1 MAQITVQGKKVTVS
15 DDFFKLS
22 PQAQEDTVDEIASQ
36 MSAGGEQ
43 SSSLMDSL
51 TDAVKQA
58 PSSLVKAAAAVPG
71 MVGDLPRLAELAGD
85 WAVGGIAGKSA
96 QQVRAERIANQQMA
110 DQESGIPRLPNPQDL
125 ISTEKI
131 LNAIKPVTGELRQP
145 ETTFGKYSDTTIGFL
160 PAAISPGSVLQRSL
174 QVGVPAL
181 ASETAG
187 QALEGSDFETGGRIA
202 AALAGGAATA
212 LAGRQ
217 GVPERMAGQ
226 ALGGL
231 DDAALASAGRLMID
245 AERRGIQLS
254 WPEAIQQVSNS
265 STRLN
270 DLQRVVENSSGGGPV
285 MREFYADRPAQ
296 VDAAARQQFGQVA
309 PQPIIPER
317 LGPRVQQAAEADVS
331 NVNRAINAQTRPMY
345 QAAEAQTIPANSPA
359 LLDPA
364 FRQAVAEIRGNPVI
378 GPRFANLPDNSIG
391 VIDAAQ
397 KIMRSR
403 AEALQVPGPGLNPYE
418 ASLTREARRNVSNE
432 ARNQSPEYDAA
443 TQFQRQAREQYLNP
457 LQEGPTGKLA
467 GTTDVQAQT
476 RALFPN
482 QPAAQSDAG
491 VSRAMRGI
499 RQADPEAAAG
509 VVRQHLE
516 NTFNEATQRLQS
528 GQNPFGGAKFSAV
541 VAGNPQQRRNLFAAI
556 RALPNGA
563 VMWRGFSRFLDV
575 LEATGKRPAPNSATQ
590 FNAQITKELEQGG
603 LTGEAATIAAS
614 PQKAF
619 SYIKDR
625 YAQFRLG
632 RGTEQLARL
641 FTTGNLD
648 DFRSLLRHGPG
659 SPQAVATMVRFLS
672 QISAANNS
680 SSPPP
685 Q

>member
-1 MAQITVQGKKVTVS
+1 MI
-15 DDFFKLS
+15 
-22 PQAQEDTVDEIASQ
+22 EINAPDGSIARFPDGTPDAKIKSV
-36 MSAGGEQ
+36 MRKAYGGGQEQ
-43 SSSLMDSL
+43 SKSPTLMEGI

-71 MVGDLPRLAELAGD
+71 MIGDLPRGAEWLADA
-85 WAVGGIAGKSA
+85 AVGKIAGKSA
-96 QQVRAERIANQQMA
+96 EDVRLGRLAYQQMA
-110 DQESGIPRLPNPQDL
+110 DEQSGVPRLPNPQDV
-125 ISTEKI
+125 ISTERV
-131 LNAIKPVTGELRQP
+131 LNAVKPVTGELRQP
-145 ETTFGKYSDTTIGFL
+145 QTTFGKYSDTTIGFL
-160 PAAISPGSVLQRSL
+160 PAALGPGSALQRVG
-174 QVGVPAL
+174 QVVVPGV
-181 ASETAG
+181 ASEAAG
-187 QALEGSDFETGGRIA
+187 QALEGYGPEWETAGRIA
-202 AALAGGAATA
+202 AAIAGGGATA
-212 LAGRQ
+212 LTGRQ

-231 DDAALASAGRLMID
+231 DDAALAAAGRLMID

-265 STRLN
+265 STRLG
-270 DLQRVVENSSGGGPV
+270 DLQRVVENSTGGGPV

-296 VDAAARQQFGQVA
+296 IDAAARQQFDQVT

-317 LGPRVQQAAEADVS
+317 LGPRVQQAADADVS
-331 NVNRAINAQTRPMY
+331 NVNRTINAQSRPMY
-345 QAAEAQTIPANSPA
+345 QAAEAQTIPAYSPA
-359 LLDPA
+359 LQDPA
-364 FRQAVAEIRGNPVI
+364 FRQAVAEIRNNPVI

-418 ASLTREARRNVSNE
+418 ASLTRQARRSVSNE

-482 QPAAQSDAG
+482 QPAAQSDVG
-491 VSRAMRGI
+491 VARSMRGI
-499 RQADPEAAAG
+499 RQTDPEAAAG

-516 NTFNEATQRLQS
+516 STFNEATQRIQS
-528 GQNPFGGAKFSAV
+528 GQNPFGGAKFSAM

-563 VMWRGFSRFLDV
+563 VMWRGFNRFLDI

-590 FNAQITKELEQGG
+590 FNAQLQKQLEQGP
-603 LTGEAATIAAS
+603 LTQEAATIAAS

-619 SYIKDR
+619 SFIKDR
-625 YAQFRLG
+625 YAEFRLG

-641 FTTGNLD
+641 FTTGNLN

-672 QISAANNS
+672 QINAASNSAGA
-680 SSPPP
+680 PP

>member
-1 MAQITVQGKKVTVS
+1 MIEINAPDGSIARFPDGTS
-15 DDFFKLS
+15 DAKIKSVMRKAYGGGQDQPK
-22 PQAQEDTVDEIASQ
+22 
-36 MSAGGEQ
+36 SAT
-43 SSSLMDSL
+43 LMEGI

-71 MVGDLPRLAELAGD
+71 MIGDLPRGAEYIGD
-85 WAVGGIAGKSA
+85 WAVGKIAGKTPDE
-96 QQVRAERIANQQMA
+96 VRTGRLAYQQMS
-110 DQESGIPRLPNPQDL
+110 DEQSWVPRLPNPQDL
-125 ISTEKI
+125 ISTEKV
-131 LNAIKPVTGELRQP
+131 LAAIKPVTGELRQP
-145 ETTFGKYSDTTIGFL
+145 ETTFGRYSDTTIGFL
-160 PAAISPGSVLQRSL
+160 PAALGPGSALQRGL
-174 QVGVPAL
+174 QVAVPGV
-181 ASETAG
+181 ASEAAG
-187 QALEGSDFETGGRIA
+187 QALEGTDYETAGRIGAAVLGGGA
-202 AALAGGAATA
+202 AALT
-212 LAGRQ
+212 GRQ

-231 DDAALASAGRLMID
+231 DDAALAAAGRLMID

-296 VDAAARQQFGQVA
+296 VDAAARQQFDQVA

-317 LGPRVQQAAEADVS
+317 LGPRVQQAADADVS

-345 QAAEAQTIPANSPA
+345 QAAEAQTIPANSAA
-359 LLDPA
+359 LQDPA
-364 FRQAVAEIRGNPVI
+364 FRQAVAEIRNNPVI

-418 ASLTREARRNVSNE
+418 ASLTRQARRSVSNE

-482 QPAAQSDAG
+482 QPAAQSDVG
-491 VSRAMRGI
+491 VARSIRGI
-499 RQADPEAAAG
+499 RQTDPEAAAG

-516 NTFNEATQRLQS
+516 STFNEATQRLQS

-563 VMWRGFSRFLDV
+563 VMWRGFNRFLDI

-590 FNAQITKELEQGG
+590 FNAQLQKQLEQGP
-603 LTGEAATIAAS
+603 LTQEAATIAAS

-619 SYIKDR
+619 SFIKDR
-625 YAQFRLG
+625 YAEFRLG

-672 QISAANNS
+672 QINAASNS
-680 SSPPP
+680 SGASP